1 MCGIAGVYQPK
12 GGLTEVSVL
21 PLREALAHR
30 GPDGGQSWANAAGNV
45 SFGHR
50 RLAIIDLSTAAN
62 QPMVEGQPGQELALI
77 FNGEIYNHAV
87 LREALIGLGHTDWQ
101 TSHSDTEV
109 IMKAYRQW
117 GMPGCLDYLRGM
129 FALALWDGA
138 KQELYFAR
146 DRAGEKPLYYTT
158 LPDGTV
164 LYGSEIKALLANP
177 QVPRT
182 VDEVALHDYLSF
194 LMVPPPRTLLQGIY
208 KLPAAHWAKVTAK
221 GIETYRY
228 WDALDAA
235 ALYAKANR
243 LPVTEDEWVAH
254 LEPLLRQSV
263 TLRQEAAD
271 VPVGVFLSGGIDSSA
286 VAALVGGHTSKGKLQ
301 TFAIGPDATYASWPD
316 ETPYAERMAQRVGSA
331 HTTVRLS
338 EADFLNTLPAFIA
351 LQDEPVA
358 DPSALPVYLLAKAA
372 TKAGLK
378 VCQGGEGGD
387 EVFIGYGDWLKFA
400 QLERWNRW
408 PIPRVLKR
416 LGYWL
421 LVRAGQG
428 HKFWVEYLRRG
439 AVGEPIFWGGA
450 EAFTTW
456 EKRQLLG
463 PKLAALQRRSSYSTI
478 APYAARFASKPKA
491 QRGFWNWCTWL
502 ELQLRLPEQLL
513 MRTDKT
519 SMATA
524 LELRVPL
531 LDHLLIA
538 AMLNTPQEL
547 RAKGGNKKHLLK
559 RMLAAVLPEDIIN
572 RKKQGLGMPLN
583 DWVLHTYGRY
593 AKTVLQEF
601 CAETGY
607 LHWPAVARLFAQGRG
622 QHVWYLLN
630 VALWYRHT
638 IQQKPLEVPTLSR

>member
-1 MCGIAGVYQPK
+1 MCGLAGVYQAR
-12 GGLTEVSVL
+12 GGLSAVSVL

-30 GPDGGQSWANAAGNV
+30 GPDGGQSWANTAGQI

-50 RLAIIDLSTAAN
+50 RLAIIDLSSTAN
-62 QPMVEGQPGQELALI
+62 QPMVEGLPGQEVALI
-77 FNGEIYNHAV
+77 FNGEIYNHVA
-87 LREALIGLGHTDWQ
+87 LRETLTGLGHTSWQ
-101 TSHSDTEV
+101 TNHSDTEV

-117 GMPGCLDYLRGM
+117 GMPGCLEYLRGM

-164 LYGSEIKALLANP
+164 LFASEIKALLADSR
-177 QVPRT
+177 VPRQL
-182 VDEVALHDYLSF
+182 DEEALHDYLSF
-194 LMVPPPRTLLQGIY
+194 LMVPPPRTLLAGIH
-208 KLPAAHWAKVTAK
+208 KLPAAHWAKVSPQGVVT
-221 GIETYRY
+221 ERY

-235 ALYAKANR
+235 AQYAQTNP
-243 LPVTEDEWVAH
+243 LPTTEAGWVAH

-263 TLRQEAAD
+263 QLRQEAAD

-286 VAALVGGHTSKGKLQ
+286 IAALVGGHTAQGKLQ

-316 ETPYAERMAQRVGSA
+316 ETPYAERIAKQIGST

-338 EADFLNTLPAFIA
+338 EAEFLKTLPAFIA
-351 LQDEPVA
+351 LQDEPIA

-372 TKAGLK
+372 TQAGLK

-387 EVFIGYGDWLKFA
+387 ELFIGYEDWLKFSR
-400 QLERWNRW
+400 LERWNAW
-408 PIPRVLKR
+408 PIPRWCKR
-416 LGYWL
+416 LGYQL
-421 LVRAGQG
+421 LVLAGQG

-439 AVGEPIFWGGA
+439 SAGEPIFWGGA
-450 EAFTTW
+450 EAFTDW

-463 PKLAALQRRSSYSTI
+463 PKLERLKARSSYTTI
-478 APYAARFASKPKA
+478 MPYAQRFATKPTA
-491 QRGFWNWCTWL
+491 QQGFWNWCTWL

-519 SMATA
+519 TMATA

-531 LDHLLIA
+531 LDQVLIA
-538 AMLNTPQEL
+538 AMLNTPQTL

-559 RMLAAVLPEDIIN
+559 QMLGGVLPPEILN
-572 RKKQGLGMPLN
+572 RRKQGLGMPLN
-583 DWVLHTYGRY
+583 DWIMQTYGAY
-593 AKTVLQEF
+593 AKQVLQEF
-601 CAETGY
+601 CAHTGY
-607 LHWPAVARLFAQGRG
+607 LHWPVVERLFAQRRG

-630 VALWYRHT
+630 LALWYRHT
-638 IQQKPLEVPTLSR
+638 IAQQPLEIPAISR